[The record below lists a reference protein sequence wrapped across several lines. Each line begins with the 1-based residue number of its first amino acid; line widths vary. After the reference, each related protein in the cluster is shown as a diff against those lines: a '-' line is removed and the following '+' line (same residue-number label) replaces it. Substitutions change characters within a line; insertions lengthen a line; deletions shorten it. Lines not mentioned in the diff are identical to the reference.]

1 MRKCV
6 LTIAGSDS
14 GAGAGIQA
22 DMKSVAAQGVYCL
35 TAITAITAQNT
46 TAVKKVQML
55 DLEIIEAQI
64 DAVMSDFPVTVV
76 KTGMLGSAPIIELV
90 AAKLKQYRIKKVVL
104 DPVMVAKSGDLL
116 LEEGA
121 QAALQ
126 QELFP
131 LASIITPNIPE
142 AEVLCGRSLED
153 AGALKEAARFLHE
166 AGVSSV
172 LLKGGHAQGKRMVED
187 ILFDGERY
195 YYYRAPRV
203 DTKDTHGTGCTFA
216 AAVAAHLA
224 LGKTVPLAVKAARDY
239 LQSILPHGLN
249 LGQGSGPMDHFAGKG
264 CLYV

>member
-22 DMKSVAAQGVYCL
+22 DMKSMAAQGVYCL

-55 DLEIIEAQI
+55 DLKIIEAQI

-76 KTGMLGSAPIIELV
+76 KTGMLGSAEIIKLV
-90 AAKLKQYRIKKVVL
+90 AAKLKQYGIKKVVL

-116 LEEGA
+116 LEKGA
-121 QAALQ
+121 QTALL

-131 LASIITPNIPE
+131 LASIITPNIPA
-142 AEVLCGRSLED
+142 AEVLCGRSLD
-153 AGALKEAARFLHE
+153 GPGALKEAARILHA
-166 AGVSSV
+166 AGSSAV

-195 YYYRAPRV
+195 YYFRAPRI

-216 AAVAAHLA
+216 SAIAAHLA
-224 LGKTVPLAVKAARDY
+224 LGRTIPLAVKAARDY
-239 LQSILPHGLN
+239 LQSILPFGLKLGHGN
-249 LGQGSGPMDHFAGKG
+249 GPMDHFARKG
-264 CLYV
+264 CLHV